1 MNRIANLIRIKL
13 AERRNYKMTQ
23 ISKYPISAAVEKR
36 IFEIFFGSIV
46 HLNNTTDVS
55 QFLDDFLTP
64 TEKMMLAKRLAV
76 AVLLTKGYEY
86 REIRKTLRVSFPMIA
101 NVNIWLKYKG
111 KGYQKVIEKILR
123 EEKIEEFWQK
133 IDDVI
138 TNVVPPGHTNWSYWR
153 SKKWQEKMEK
163 AKPF

>member
-1 MNRIANLIRIKL
+1 
-13 AERRNYKMTQ
+13 MTQ
-23 ISKYPISAAVEKR
+23 ISKYPISKAVETR
-36 IFEIFFGSIV
+36 IFEIFSKTIAN
-46 HLNNTTDVS
+46 LKLQSDIYD
-55 QFLDDFLTP
+55 FLEDFLTP

-76 AVLLTKGYEY
+76 ALLLTKGYDY
-86 REIRKTLRVSFPMIA
+86 REIRKTLKVGFPMIA

-111 KGYQKVIEKILR
+111 KGYKKVIDWILK

-138 TNVVPPGHTNWSYWR
+138 DDVIPPAHTNWSYWR